1 MTTQS
6 NPSIEIPVNR
16 PHAPGGQGGS
26 GGSSGQGGPR
36 RHLKAWGILGILAA
50 LGLWLVPYW
59 RSRHPP
65 AEKPAAGAEK
75 TAQKGERKPSV
86 RVLDL
91 KPRPFSVVLE
101 GLGTVTPLATVT
113 VKPQVDG
120 PLMSVAYRE
129 GRNVR
134 RGELLAEIDPRPFRI
149 RWAQAKATVARD
161 RAQLK
166 NAQLDLSRYQNLVS
180 QKLIAQQQLDAQ
192 QSQVDQLTA
201 TVEADQANA
210 ADAELQLQYTRILS
224 PIDGVTGIRLVDPG
238 NLVHASD
245 ATGIV
250 VLTQLDPIAVVFTL
264 PQDDLPRLSLA
275 MTDGKPKVIAASRA
289 GDQVIAEGVLT
300 VIDNQINTQTASVRL
315 KAEFKNADRKLW
327 PNLFVRARIEVSRQN
342 DALLVPAA
350 AVQHGPN
357 GSFVYTLTQDNVA
370 HMQPVEI
377 ALLQG
382 EDALIGNGLH
392 AGDRVVV
399 DGQNQIKPNSVVTPR
414 VDGAQAGAGKIRRAD
429 GSGAGTGSGK
439 PEGTGTESQGNK

>member
-1 MTTQS
+1 
-6 NPSIEIPVNR
+6 
-16 PHAPGGQGGS
+16 
-26 GGSSGQGGPR
+26 
-36 RHLKAWGILGILAA
+36 
-50 LGLWLVPYW
+50 
-59 RSRHPP
+59 
-65 AEKPAAGAEK
+65 
-75 TAQKGERKPSV
+75 
-86 RVLDL
+86 
-91 KPRPFSVVLE
+91 
-101 GLGTVTPLATVT
+101 
-113 VKPQVDG
+113 
-120 PLMSVAYRE
+120 
-129 GRNVR
+129 
-134 RGELLAEIDPRPFRI
+134 
-149 RWAQAKATVARD
+149 VARD